1 LTPTSVLA
9 AVKNQTMTLR
19 ERDTTLQLIGSIDEV
34 ISVVNDLCK
43 ATISWDEAQARLKP
57 YTGEQEV

>member
-1 LTPTSVLA
+1 
-9 AVKNQTMTLR
+9 MTLR
-19 ERDTTLQLIGSIDEV
+19 ERDTTLQLIGSIDEG

-43 ATISWDEAQARLKP
+43 APISWDEAQARLKP